1 MSKTLEEI
9 SFHLILHAGNAR
21 SFAMEAIQAAKAG
34 NFDEA
39 DEKLAEA
46 DKAFVEAHHGQTD
59 LLQQEALGNGTTPSI
74 LLIHA
79 QDHLMT
85 SMTVKEMALEM
96 VELYKR
102 LTKGEWK

>member
-1 MSKTLEEI
+1 MTKTLEEI

-21 SFAMEAIQAAKAG
+21 SFAMEAIHSAKAG
-34 NFDEA
+34 NFAEA
-39 DEKLAEA
+39 EEKLREA
-46 DKAFVEAHHGQTD
+46 DKAFVEAHHGQTE
-59 LLQQEALGNGTTPSI
+59 LLQQEAQGSGQTPSI

-85 SMTVKEMALEM
+85 SMTVKDMALEM

-102 LTKGEWK
+102 LPKGDE